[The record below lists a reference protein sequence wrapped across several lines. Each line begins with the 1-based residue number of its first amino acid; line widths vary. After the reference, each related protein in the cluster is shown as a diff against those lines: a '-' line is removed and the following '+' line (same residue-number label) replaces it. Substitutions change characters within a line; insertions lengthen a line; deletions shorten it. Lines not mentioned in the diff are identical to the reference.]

1 MKINVINSNKQNYG
15 NKQKPMEK
23 INVKTL
29 KDLIVNLEDSKEIQ
43 ILNGYLN
50 EPKVE
55 LIKEITPNNSEY
67 YRIII

>member
-1 MKINVINSNKQNYG
+1 
-15 NKQKPMEK
+15 MEK

-29 KDLIVNLEDSKEIQ
+29 KDLIINLEDSKEIQ
-43 ILNGYLN
+43 IINGYTN

-67 YRIII
+67 YRITL

>member
-1 MKINVINSNKQNYG
+1 
-15 NKQKPMEK
+15 MEK

-43 ILNGYLN
+43 ILNGYSN

-55 LIKEITPNNSEY
+55 FIKEITPNNSEY
-67 YRIII
+67 YRITL

>member
-1 MKINVINSNKQNYG
+1 
-15 NKQKPMEK
+15 MEK

-29 KDLIVNLEDSKEIQ
+29 KDLIINLEDNKGIQ
-43 ILNGYLN
+43 IINGYTN

-67 YRIII
+67 YRIVI